1 MYWIKRKIWQIKNIV
16 RWVPKIWNQFDFDY
30 RYSIEVFKFQLQKQ
44 ADYMDSDRAMTV
56 ESKQNAQRI
65 RMVIRLMDKVYD
77 EEYGCEYQD
86 KLKEKYGE
94 DVLDWDFFEIEDKS
108 SYSTLKWRYETDEK
122 YKEVRDQ
129 IEEDKDRW
137 FKESYEKQKRA
148 HSLLWKL
155 IEHNIRGW
163 WD

>member
-122 YKEVRDQ
+122 YKEVRVCR
-129 IEEDKDRW
+129 IW
-137 FKESYEKQKRA
+137 GI
-148 HSLLWKL
+148 HSKSIYKKL
-155 IEHNIRGW
+155 K
-163 WD
+163 